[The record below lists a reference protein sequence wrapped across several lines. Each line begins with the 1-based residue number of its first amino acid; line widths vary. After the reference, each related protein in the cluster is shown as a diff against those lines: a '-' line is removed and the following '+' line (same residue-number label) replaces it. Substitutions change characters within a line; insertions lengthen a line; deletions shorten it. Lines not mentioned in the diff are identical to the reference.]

1 MRGKMKKNLFLL
13 TLFAILTLACGLVSS
28 PVTLPTK
35 IPNQQAA
42 PASNGFTRVRLH
54 PRDGRLMNQL
64 ESEVR
69 KAAAAGQRPFLEF
82 DATW

>member
-1 MRGKMKKNLFLL
+1 MRGKMKKNLPLL
-13 TLFAILTLACGLVSS
+13 TLFAILTLACGLVSF
-28 PVTLPTK
+28 PAALPTK

-54 PRDGRLMNQL
+54 PGNGSLMDQL

-69 KAAAAGQRPFLEF
+69 KAAAAGQKPFLEF
-82 DATW
+82 DAAW